1 VDLVRDKKA
10 FTGSLYRFLAEQG
23 HPIDHAEAVLNP
35 TVADRELSHILDV
48 VVGTPLQEVDQV
60 DFDHGGRPVMY
71 SREWH
76 VPAII
81 ELRVYRRG
89 PGDFDAGGGPA

>member
-1 VDLVRDKKA
+1 
-10 FTGSLYRFLAEQG
+10 
-23 HPIDHAEAVLNP
+23 
-35 TVADRELSHILDV
+35 
-48 VVGTPLQEVDQV
+48 
-60 DFDHGGRPVMY
+60 MY

-89 PGDFDAGGGPA
+89 PGDFEGSRPA